1 MSPGWSSGFLPFL
14 NFSLKTTFGLFGVFT
29 TFYPFFLVSRI
40 FASFGYSLF
49 RFFSPS
55 KLLEFSVNYLD
66 NLPYESRIEFSFRP
80 TPALVARLREGSLRQ
95 STALKTFTFQVER
108 GVGEL
113 SLGDSKNSRIPY
125 HFYFNEFDFLRAPTF
140 ITNFKDR
147 DDRLFQN
154 EILRL
159 LFS

>member
-1 MSPGWSSGFLPFL
+1 M

-40 FASFGYSLF
+40 FVRSGYSLF
-49 RFFSPS
+49 RVFSAS
-55 KLLEFSVNYLD
+55 KLLEFKVNYTD
-66 NLPYESRIEFSFRP
+66 HLPYESRIEFSFRP
-80 TPALVARLREGSLRQ
+80 TPALVVRLRGYSLGQ
-95 STALKTFTFQVER
+95 STALKTFTFQMEK
-108 GVGEL
+108 GVVEL

-125 HFYFNEFDFLRAPTF
+125 YFYFNEFDFLRAPTF

-159 LFS
+159 FFS